1 MQHSDVKIVT
11 LEPMDL
17 LAVGHVGPYPKIG
30 DAFFTLAQWLGQR
43 GVSTAGAR
51 LVGIFYDDPDRVEAS
66 KLRSKAAVHLPDES
80 KVTPASP
87 VESLQLRGGSHAVLL
102 HKGPYEGLKDAW
114 MWFYADWL
122 PNSGHKADFNAP
134 SFEVYL
140 NTPEEVAPDA
150 LRTELHLPLA

>member
-1 MQHSDVKIVT
+1 MQQSDVKIVT

-43 GVSTAGAR
+43 GVPTAGAK

-66 KLRSKAAVHLPDES
+66 KLRSKAAIHLPDAS

-87 VESLQLRGGSHAVLL
+87 VESLQLRGGKHAVLL
-102 HKGPYEGLKDAW
+102 HEGPYEGLKDAW

-122 PNSGHKADFNAP
+122 PKSGHEGDFNAA

-140 NTPEEVAPDA
+140 NTPEEVAPEA
-150 LRTELHLPLA
+150 LRTELYLPLA